1 MKNIHSTPPVERG
14 QAPGAFVAVLDPR
27 RLGDA
32 AVAAARGLLTEG
44 ESANTR
50 ASYASALRYW
60 VAWFG
65 LRYGR
70 TFDATQDLPA
80 APAAVVQ
87 FIVDHAQRQVDAEP
101 GGLVPEADSERML
114 RHELPEEIDRALVDS
129 GVKGQLGPMAN
140 NTLRHRLAALAK
152 LHRTRGLDSPTDHHD
167 VRRLMVA
174 VRKAYAK
181 RGQRPA
187 SKDALD
193 GDLLKQLLATCDDSP
208 KGVRDRA
215 LLYFAFVS
223 GGRRRSEVAGADLA
237 QLKAVPNL
245 GGSGPGYTFHLG
257 ASKTNQVGE
266 DRPEDHKPIGG
277 QAGAALRGWLD
288 QLKAAGITE
297 GKIFRQVRRG
307 GKIGEGLSGVT
318 IWKIVTARCAAA
330 GLEGDFGAHSLRS
343 GFMTEAARHNIPLNE
358 MMDFSGHRDIKTA
371 MGYIKKARMETSKAG
386 SLLDAGRKHAA
397 DG

>member
-1 MKNIHSTPPVERG
+1 MKNDNYTPGSALV
-14 QAPGAFVAVLDPR
+14 QLLGASVAALDPQ

-32 AVAAARGLLTEG
+32 ATAAARGLLAEG

-65 LRYGR
+65 LRFGR
-70 TFDATQDLPA
+70 EFDSLRELPA
-80 APAAVVQ
+80 APATVVQ
-87 FIVDHAQRQVDAEP
+87 FIVDHAQREEAAEP
-101 GGLVPEADSERML
+101 GTDGAKLL
-114 RHELPEEIDRALVDS
+114 RHELPAEVDRALVAS
-129 GVKGQLGPMAN
+129 GVKARLGPMAN

-152 LHRTRGLDSPTDHHD
+152 LHKSRGLDSPTDHHD

-193 GDLLKQLLATCDDSP
+193 GGLLKQLLATCDASP

-223 GGRRRSEVAGADLA
+223 GGRRRSEIAGADLA
-237 QLKAVPNL
+237 QLKAMPNL

-257 ASKTNQVGE
+257 VSKTNQAGH

-277 QAGAALRGWLD
+277 QAAVALRAWVDLM
-288 QLKAAGITE
+288 KASGITE

-307 GKIGEGLSGVT
+307 GKIGGGLSGVT

-371 MGYIKKARMETSKAG
+371 MGYIKKARMETSMAG
-386 SLLDAGRKHAA
+386 SLLDAHTKQSTEE
-397 DG
+397 

>member
-1 MKNIHSTPPVERG
+1 MKKDNCTPLAMRG
-14 QAPGAFVAVLDPR
+14 QARGAAVVVLDPQ

-32 AVAAARGLLTEG
+32 AAAAARGLLTEG

-70 TFDATQDLPA
+70 IFDAAQDLPT
-80 APAAVVQ
+80 APATVVQ
-87 FIVDHAQRQVDAEP
+87 FIVDHAQRQIGPEP
-101 GGLVPEADSERML
+101 GSKVLEAGADGETML
-114 RHELPEEIDRALVDS
+114 RHELPEEIDRALMAS

-152 LHRTRGLDSPTDHHD
+152 LHRARGLDSPTDHHD

-193 GDLLKQLLATCDDSP
+193 GDLLKQLLATCDASP

-237 QLKAVPNL
+237 QLKAMPNL
-245 GGSGPGYTFHLG
+245 GGLGPGYTFHLG

-277 QAGAALRGWLD
+277 QAGVALRAWMDL
-288 QLKAAGITE
+288 LKASGITE

-307 GKIGEGLSGVT
+307 GKIGERLSGVT
-318 IWKIVTARCAAA
+318 VWKIVTARCAAA

-386 SLLDAGRKHAA
+386 SLLE